1 MTRRLAEDRVSD
13 LEIVL
18 DVEPAASDVRSVAEG
33 LLEAA
38 ESYLATGRSRRP
50 FSVFV
55 RSSDGALLG
64 GLNARLAYGDL
75 HIDQL
80 WCAPVIRGHGFATRL
95 LDRAEAF
102 GRENGASAALL
113 NTFDPE
119 LVRFYERR
127 GYHAIG
133 EVARL
138 AAGQPVFFLRKQL

>member
-1 MTRRLAEDRVSD
+1 MSQRLEEDP
-13 LEIVL
+13 VL
-18 DVEPAASDVRSVAEG
+18 DLRVVLDLEPAASDVRSVAEG

-38 ESYLATGRSRRP
+38 ENYLATGRSRRP

-55 RSSDGALLG
+55 RAPDGALVG

-80 WCAPVIRGHGFATRL
+80 WCAPVIRGNGFATRL
-95 LDRAEAF
+95 LERAEVF

-127 GYHAIG
+127 GYATIG
-133 EVARL
+133 EVAGL

>member
-1 MTRRLAEDRVSD
+1 MSQRLDEDDVLGLD
-13 LEIVL
+13 IVL
-18 DVEPAASDVRSVAEG
+18 DLEPAASDVRSVAEG

-38 ESYLATGRSRRP
+38 ENYLATGRARRP

-55 RSSDGALLG
+55 RSPDGALVG
-64 GLNARLAYGDL
+64 GVNARLAYGDL

-80 WCAPVIRGHGFATRL
+80 WCARVIRGNGFATRL
-95 LDRAEAF
+95 LERAEVF

-127 GYHAIG
+127 GYRTIG
-133 EVARL
+133 EVAGL
-138 AAGQPVFFLRKQL
+138 AAGQPVYFLRKQL